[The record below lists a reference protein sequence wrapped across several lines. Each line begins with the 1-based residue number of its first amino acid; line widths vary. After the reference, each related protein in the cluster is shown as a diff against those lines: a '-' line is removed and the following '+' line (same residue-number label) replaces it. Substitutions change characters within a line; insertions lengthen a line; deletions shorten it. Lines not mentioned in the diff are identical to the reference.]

1 MNAKTAHTAQAKQT
15 FTLEV
20 LARACT
26 VKVIFFDID
35 GVLTD
40 GGLYF
45 DAQGESLKRFHTLD
59 GLGIKLLQ
67 QAGIDVVVLTG
78 RDSAPLRLR
87 LAALG
92 VRHARYGLDDKLP
105 AAQELLQLLGLTWAQ
120 AAAVGDDW
128 PDLAVLTRCALAC
141 APPASHPE
149 VLARVHHVT
158 RAAGGQGAARECCD
172 LLLQAGGHYDAALAH
187 ALQ

>member
-1 MNAKTAHTAQAKQT
+1 MAMDAVVAQVFAPE
-15 FTLEV
+15 LI
-20 LARACT
+20 ARARA
-26 VKVIFFDID
+26 VRIIFFDID

-45 DAQGESLKRFHTLD
+45 DAHGENLKRFHTLD

-67 QAGIDVVVLTG
+67 QAGIEVAVLTG
-78 RDSAPLRLR
+78 RDSVPLRLR

-92 VRHARYGLDDKLP
+92 VKHARYGLEDKLP
-105 AAQELLQLLGLTWAQ
+105 AAQALLKDLNLDWSQ

-128 PDLAVLTRCALAC
+128 PDLGLLTRSALAC
-141 APPASHPE
+141 APPHSHPE
-149 VLARVHHVT
+149 VLARVHYCT

-172 LLLQAGGHYDAALAH
+172 LLLQACGAYQAALAQ